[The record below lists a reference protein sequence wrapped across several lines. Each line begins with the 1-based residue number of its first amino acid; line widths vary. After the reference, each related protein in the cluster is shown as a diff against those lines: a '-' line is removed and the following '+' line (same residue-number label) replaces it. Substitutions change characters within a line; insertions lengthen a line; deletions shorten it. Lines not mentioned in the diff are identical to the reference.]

1 MHHSIRSRLA
11 TTAIALLF
19 GGLAAAP
26 AAAQLQVLAHYPL
39 LTDVLDATAQNG
51 PITLGG
57 TTPPAQPSNGVC
69 VNGIYLFNAGG
80 QDVRTPA
87 MPTLDTTDFQFEVEF
102 QITALPGVRAPVL
115 MGGNGWRWLGLYV
128 QANGT
133 LGLKYNNSNFTWSS
147 TTVSPGVWYAS
158 TVKFEAGVVQIY
170 LNGGLIH
177 EATVGVLNDGNNK
190 NFTTND
196 FSTGSSFHGCIRNLV
211 VANDTSLDA
220 AMATRFGAGCVGV
233 AGEPTLT
240 PVGTPQLGSV
250 FLADMTNF
258 DPSSAIAFLAVGFS
272 STSSPLGA
280 LPASLTQFGLASGCD
295 LLVSGEALLLMFTT
309 NGTGVFAFPVPASP
323 AFTGQALY
331 LQGASLDGTMP
342 GGVALSNGLALS
354 LGL

>member
-1 MHHSIRSRLA
+1 MHHSLRSRLA

-39 LTDVLDATAQNG
+39 LADVLDATAQNG

-87 MPTLDTTDFQFEVEF
+87 MPTLDTTDFQVEVEF
-102 QITALPGVRAPVL
+102 QITALPNGNAPVL
-115 MGGNGWRWLGLYV
+115 MGGNGWRWIGIYV

-133 LGLKYNNSNFTWSS
+133 IGLKYNNSNFTWSS
-147 TTVSPGVWYAS
+147 TAVQPGPWY
-158 TVKFEAGVVQIY
+158 TGTIKFEAGVVQLY

-177 EATVGVLNDGNNK
+177 QATLGVLNDGNNK

-196 FSTGSSFHGCIRNLV
+196 FSNGRSHYGCIRNLV
-211 VANDTSLDA
+211 IANDTTLDG
-220 AMATRFGAGCVGV
+220 AMATRYGAGCPGV

-272 STSSPLGA
+272 STNSPLGA
-280 LPASLTQFGLASGCD
+280 LPASLVPFGLAPGCD
-295 LLVSGEALLLMFTT
+295 LLVSGEAMLLMFTT

-331 LQGASLDGTMP
+331 LQGASLDNTMP